1 MTILITTDV
10 TPEISVTVSDAP
22 KVLVGIT
29 DPSALTTLVSV
40 PPPPE
45 FRVLTADEIT
55 LLASVGTA
63 GPPGPQGDP
72 GPPGPPGPEG
82 PEGPEGDVGATG
94 ATGPAGATGATGVQG
109 AQGPQGIPGSTGPT
123 GATGPKGDKGDKGD
137 VGADSTVP
145 GPPGATGPAGST
157 GPAGPAGADSTV
169 PGPQGPAGP
178 QGVKGDQ
185 GAQGPTGA
193 TGTAGAP
200 GATGPAGATGATGA
214 TGPGVAAGGTL
225 DQVLA
230 KASAVDYET
239 KWVTPAVGAG
249 TDNVIG
255 SLDVTFVADASAN
268 TILTAMAAAEDYLAT
283 SVRHVTKVDL
293 TAVGQVRFIVKRMA
307 TAAAAGAVLNLK
319 YSLTDPASVF
329 SAAAWNAIPAQVS
342 LATPN
347 VTLDT
352 GWVNIPVGMKVNN
365 VYLAVTQAGGD
376 GSAAPV
382 VGSIRAYF
390 KGTGPL
396 GPPGPEGP
404 PGTAGPDLRIKARR
418 TSAFSITSTFS
429 DVIFNTEIYDTNN
442 AYNPA
447 TGVFTAPQ
455 AGTYKITT
463 QILGVAS
470 AVGVWFYVYCLVN
483 GTSIANS
490 PSTPATAVNQIETA
504 QITTTVVLAAGD
516 TVKISTQ
523 SMGTGFLDQGQA
535 NADVSFLVIEL
546 ITTGAQGP
554 IGVTGPQGPQ
564 GATGS
569 TGPQGP
575 QGATGAQGPPGPLDQ
590 ATADSLYVNVA
601 GDTMTGPLVVGGNVT
616 ANGLMGKPAT
626 DLVISGI
633 AGGKIDVQ
641 LTPVTGVPTPT
652 ESTGATPKGYVD
664 SYVNNLTTN
673 KVAKAGDTMTGTLVM
688 NTDGVYGFIECPPN
702 GSLRLGKGPGSYID
716 LNGAKI
722 SNASDIQT
730 VGEIQ
735 GSGAQDLSIKPTSG
749 FKLNLNTR
757 AIGNLGTCLLDYD
770 AANKIYVDGQDKY
783 RVYSTVALLKSSWPT
798 PPTGAFAYCSTP
810 QSWHIYQGGWKIWA
824 IPWTAFTPTLI
835 CPGGTNPTLG
845 TGATQM
851 GRYNIV
857 SGGVC
862 NFSLNIAF
870 GTGGGF
876 AAGNG
881 QYVVAGFPVPMGVNF
896 GNYMPAGTGHLTLTA
911 GNGFRYNPA
920 ALKSPGNNGFE
931 IYTPAAW
938 WSNSPQV
945 PVAGNAIQIWGQ
957 YEIDMQAS

>member
-1 MTILITTDV
+1 MTILITTDEP
-10 TPEISVTVSDAP
+10 PEVAVAVSP
-22 KVLVGIT
+22 TQKVVV
-29 DPSALTTLVSV
+29 ALTDKSAMSVVATV

-45 FRVLTADEIT
+45 FLVGIADPLQ
-55 LLASVGTA
+55 LLATVGTE

-82 PEGPEGDVGATG
+82 PEGPEGDPGLTGATGPQG
-94 ATGPAGATGATGVQG
+94 ATGPAGAQGVQG
-109 AQGPQGIPGSTGPT
+109 SQGIPGVAGPPGSTGPQ
-123 GATGPKGDKGDKGD
+123 GPKGDT
-137 VGADSTVP
+137 GADSTVP
-145 GPPGATGPAGST
+145 GPPGSTGPPGATGPT
-157 GPAGPAGADSTV
+157 GPAGADSTV
-169 PGPQGPAGP
+169 PGPAGP
-178 QGVKGDQ
+178 QGVKGDKGDQ
-185 GAQGPTGA
+185 GNP
-193 TGTAGAP
+193 
-200 GATGPAGATGATGA
+200 GATGATGSQGPPGSTGA
-214 TGPGVAAGGTL
+214 AGAQGPAGPGVAPGGTT

-230 KASAVDYET
+230 KASATDYAT
-239 KWVTPAVGAG
+239 KWVTPSASGG
-249 TDNVIG
+249 TDNVL
-255 SLDVTFVADASAN
+255 SSTEVTFIADATAN
-268 TILTAMAAAEDYLAT
+268 TTLTALAAAEDYLAT
-283 SVRHVTKVDL
+283 SIRHTTKIDL
-293 TAVGQVRFIVKRMA
+293 ANYSQVRFIVRRMA
-307 TAAAAGAVLNLK
+307 TAAAAGTVVNLK
-319 YSLTDPASVF
+319 YSLTDPASAF
-329 SAAAWNAIPAQVS
+329 SAAAWTAIPAQLS
-342 LATPN
+342 LAATN

-352 GWVNIPVGMKVNN
+352 GWINMPAGMKVNN

-376 GSAAPV
+376 GVAAPV
-382 VGSIRAYF
+382 IGSVRAFF
-390 KGTGPL
+390 KGVGPF
-396 GPPGPEGP
+396 GPQGPQGP
-404 PGTAGPDLRIKARR
+404 AGTAGPDLRIKVRR
-418 TSAFSITSTFS
+418 TTYFDITSTFTYLAF
-429 DVIFNTEIYDTNN
+429 DTEIYDTNN

-447 TGVFTAPQ
+447 TGEFTAPQ
-455 AGTYKITT
+455 AGAYKITS
-463 QILGVAS
+463 QVLGIASVA
-470 AVGVWFYVYCLVN
+470 GIWFYLYCVVN
-483 GTSIANS
+483 GSSVANGNCP
-490 PSTPATAVNQIETA
+490 PSTVVNQIQTA
-504 QITTTVVLAAGD
+504 QVTTTVVLAAGD
-516 TVKISTQ
+516 IVKIGTQ
-523 SMGTGFLDQGQA
+523 SMGAAGHLDQGQA
-535 NADVSFLVIEL
+535 NSDQSFLTIEL
-546 ITTGAQGP
+546 ITTGTQGPTGATGAQGP
-554 IGVTGPQGPQ
+554 QGATGATGPQGPQ
-564 GATGS
+564 GATG
-569 TGPQGP
+569 P
-575 QGATGAQGPPGPLDQ
+575 QGPPGPLDQ

-601 GDTMTGPLVVGGNVT
+601 GDTMTGPLSVGGNVT

-664 SYVNNLTTN
+664 SYVNNLTTS
-673 KVAKAGDTMTGTLVM
+673 KVAKAGDTMTGTLIM

-730 VGEIQ
+730 SGEIQ
-735 GSGAQDLSIKPTSG
+735 GTGAQDLSIKPTSG